1 MECPKCKSNVDENAK
16 FCPYCGTA
24 VSKGKGLINDDD
36 CPAKDYKDAVILKPK
51 DFKESKGITDDG
63 GMTFAERE
71 LLSER
76 NNSEYK
82 EYEQRDDRFDYFAND
97 TRYNDFSRFEFDQ
110 SVYAPTERAGEF
122 ESYDEK
128 EEAEKKEL
136 DELNKSTVQKS
147 AEAFREYLQS
157 NQKAKEV
164 KPKEIKLPK
173 KRVDS
178 TASWEKHGRTKT
190 RPSKL
195 VKIIMVFFAVYVL
208 IGVIPLVY
216 DTFSTMSSSSEKS
229 ELGMACDDLAYAL
242 YNYDY
247 NDLLS
252 QNYDCADDDESTINA
267 KAKVLIKTCGSKE
280 NACIE
285 AFKEIQKNAGTDY
298 DFMWSYLSLNFE
310 EIYDR
315 GSIDGNDAVT
325 VRCELY
331 ITAYDITP
339 ENDDTNENFYIN
351 FVNYNGG
358 WYYTTKAIDGE

>member
-1 MECPKCKSNVDENAK
+1 MECPKCKSNIDESTK

-24 VSKGKGLINDDD
+24 VSNGKGLISDDD
-36 CPAKDYKDAVILKPK
+36 CPARDHKDAVILKPK

-97 TRYNDFSRFEFDQ
+97 SRYNDFSRFNIDQ
-110 SVYAPTERAGEF
+110 SVYAPTERA
-122 ESYDEK
+122 SVYDEQ
-128 EEAEKKEL
+128 EKLEQEEL
-136 DELNKSTVQKS
+136 DDINKSRAQKS
-147 AEAFREYLQS
+147 AETLREYLQS
-157 NQKAKEV
+157 NQKAKEA
-164 KPKEIKLPK
+164 KPKEKKPKIK
-173 KRVDS
+173 RTD
-178 TASWEKHGRTKT
+178 TTISWDKDGRTKK

-195 VKIIMVFFAVYVL
+195 VKIIIVFVVAYVL
-208 IGVIPLVY
+208 VGVVPLIY
-216 DTFSTMSSSSEKS
+216 DVVETGFSSSEKG

-247 NDLLS
+247 SDLLS
-252 QNYDCADDDESTINA
+252 QNYDCADDDESSIDA
-267 KAKVLIKTCGSKE
+267 KANALIKASGSKE
-280 NACIE
+280 NACIK
-285 AFKEIQKNAGTDY
+285 AFKEIQKNSGTDY
-298 DFMWSYLSLNFE
+298 DFMWDYLSLNFE

-331 ITAYDITP
+331 ITARDITS
-339 ENDDTNENFYIN
+339 ENDDTNDNFYIN
-351 FVNYNGG
+351 FVNYNGS